1 MKMKLMGIAAA
12 LAAISANAQQED
24 VLIEASPGSEARRV
38 EVRREP
44 RIVTMDGG
52 AAPVF
57 GLSMGRSGDMPLI
70 IASQAPDAKSIATL
84 EEDLNIMAR
93 IIQKATG
100 RGGDEGRKAMGIH
113 LWTLD
118 ASGRSARNMYIE
130 GHGAIF
136 MVNVDF
142 PLVAPAEKAAEPAKK
157 PDTSSD
163 WEETR
168 NELFGGDG
176 EEKGRVAQAYDEAK
190 VSKLT
195 DTLIDSLKNAT
206 HIRSLKPDEFVTV
219 VVQGAG
225 DVVKIARAGGRGG
238 GGTAFGK
245 AIENIQFFAKGAPPR
260 GMSVL
265 TLRARKADI
274 DAFAKGKL
282 DAKEFKK
289 KLAIAAYQ
297 RASSEVEHEERLF

>member
-1 MKMKLMGIAAA
+1 MKMKLMSIAAA
-12 LAAISANAQQED
+12 LAAVSASAQQED
-24 VLIEASPGSEARRV
+24 VLIEAKPGSEARRV

-44 RIVTMDGG
+44 RIMTMDGG

-57 GLSMGRSGDMPLI
+57 GLSMGRSGDLPLI

-118 ASGRSARNMYIE
+118 ASGRGARNMYIE

-136 MVNVDF
+136 MTNVDF

-176 EEKGRVAQAYDEAK
+176 EEKGRVAQAYDEAR
-190 VSKLT
+190 VSKLA
-195 DTLIDSLKNAT
+195 DALIDSLKNAT
-206 HIRSLKPDEFVTV
+206 HIRSLKPDEFVTI

-225 DVVKIARAGGRGG
+225 DVIKIARAGGRGS

-245 AIENIQFFAKGAPPR
+245 TAESIQFFEKGGPGR

-265 TLRARKADI
+265 TLRVRKADI

-297 RASSEVEHEERLF
+297 RAGADVEREERLF